1 MKKIL
6 LINTGGTF
14 NKVYNPNNGA
24 LEIDVTSHALD
35 AIASKWLCNFE
46 VIHIIGKDSLDMND
60 EDRATLLETL
70 QQTPYTSIIVIHG
83 TDTMD
88 RSATYIADAKLE
100 KSIVFTGAMVPYSI
114 DSVEATANLASAY
127 GYLQALKE
135 AGVYVV
141 MNAVL
146 ASYAQVKKDR
156 KKGKFTL
163 L

>member
-1 MKKIL
+1 MKTIL

-14 NKVYNPNNGA
+14 NKVYNPNNGV

-60 EDRATLLETL
+60 EDRATLLETIC
-70 QQTPYTSIIVIHG
+70 QTPYTSIIVIHG

-127 GYLQALKE
+127 GYLQALRE

>member
-14 NKVYNPNNGA
+14 NKVYNPNNGL

-35 AIASKWLCNFE
+35 AIASRWLCNFE
-46 VIHIIGKDSLDMND
+46 VIHIIGKDSLEMND
-60 EDRATLLETL
+60 EDRATLLDTL
-70 QQTPYTSIIVIHG
+70 RQTHYTSIIIIHG

-88 RSATYIADAKLE
+88 KSAKYIADAKLE

-114 DSVEATANLASAY
+114 DPVEATANLASAY
-127 GYLQALKE
+127 GYLQALE
-135 AGVYVV
+135 EGGVYVA

-146 ASYAQVKKDR
+146 SRYAQVKKDR
-156 KKGKFTL
+156 KKGQFSL